1 MNHRQ
6 TDHPSKKMCRYFL
19 KDECIFDEV
28 TCWYKHYTQ
37 LEQESITEGIVHTCR
52 KCDVTTETRNEL
64 MHHIK
69 KTHRETLSI
78 CRRFRE
84 GNCERGE
91 DYCWFSHSM
100 EKQEKTEQKEVI
112 VGNSD
117 FQEVS
122 KKIPPDQ
129 RSTLLEMITKLTLQV
144 EKL

>member
-1 MNHRQ
+1 
-6 TDHPSKKMCRYFL
+6 
-19 KDECIFDEV
+19 
-28 TCWYKHYTQ
+28 
-37 LEQESITEGIVHTCR
+37 
-52 KCDVTTETRNEL
+52 
-64 MHHIK
+64 
-69 KTHRETLSI
+69 
-78 CRRFRE
+78 
-84 GNCERGE
+84 
-91 DYCWFSHSM
+91 M